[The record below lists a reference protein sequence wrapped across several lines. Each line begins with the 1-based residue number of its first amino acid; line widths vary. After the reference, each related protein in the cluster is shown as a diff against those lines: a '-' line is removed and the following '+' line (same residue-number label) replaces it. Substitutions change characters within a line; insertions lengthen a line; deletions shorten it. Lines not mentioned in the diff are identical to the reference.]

1 MIQYAEMK
9 GDYEKIT
16 GIKAGEGSALLSWL
30 IGQGIWKIRH
40 AYKVLE
46 YHRNIVDLHSWF
58 MKNMI

>member
-1 MIQYAEMK
+1 MK

-46 YHRNIVDLHSWF
+46 YHRNIVDLHSCF
-58 MKNMI
+58 MKNLI